1 MDWGLYVANHAW
13 QFILQIAMVGCSAF
27 FSASET
33 SLFNLSRSQLYRMRN
48 GGPAARAAASLMAKP
63 RMLLNTLLLANMLV
77 TTLYASIAAI
87 EVFDLEGHGA
97 PAWAGGAIS
106 LGLLL
111 VLILLGEVSPKFIA
125 MALGERVAV
134 LAAPPLAVL
143 QKGLSPVLWILQ
155 NAIVLPLTRLL
166 APSATAQRA
175 TDVTTQELR
184 ALLNLSAR
192 RGILDHDANTLLQ
205 EILELKDIHVGDIMV
220 PRVDMIAF
228 DVNRP
233 RAELLELFHKTKL
246 RRVPVY
252 DAHIDEI
259 LGLVHAK
266 RVVLSPEAPIRSL
279 VTKVPFVPLL
289 ANLERVLVQFR
300 VTRTQLAVV
309 VDEYGGTAGMVTL
322 EDVLEE
328 IVGDIPDPHQ
338 TSHAPAV
345 QRLSDREY
353 LIAGNLA
360 IHEWPDFLKIRLPS
374 RRIST
379 IGGFVMSLLGH
390 IPRVGE
396 QATYRNLRF
405 TVESM
410 HGRRVDRLRLE
421 LLEGKS

>member
-1 MDWGLYVANHAW
+1 MDWGLYVADHAW
-13 QFILQIAMVGCSAF
+13 QILLQIALVVCSAF

-33 SLFNLSRSQLYRMRN
+33 ALFNLSRSQLYRMRN
-48 GGPAARAAASLMAKP
+48 GGTAARAAAALMAKP
-63 RMLLNTLLLANMLV
+63 RKLLNTLLLANMLGN
-77 TTLYASIAAI
+77 TLYASIAAV
-87 EVFDLEGHGA
+87 EVFDLEGHGSA
-97 PAWAGGAIS
+97 AWAGGAIS

-111 VLILLGEVSPKFIA
+111 VLILLGEVSPKFVA
-125 MALGERVAV
+125 MALGERVA
-134 LAAPPLAVL
+134 LMAAPPLTLL
-143 QKGLSPVLWILQ
+143 QRGLSPLLWVLQ
-155 NAIVLPLTRLL
+155 NAIVLPLTRL
-166 APSATAQRA
+166 AVPPAAVSRA
-175 TDVTTQELR
+175 TDVTTGELR

-228 DVNRP
+228 DINRP
-233 RAELLELFHKTKL
+233 RADLLELFRKTKL

-252 DAHIDEI
+252 DAHMDDI

-266 RVVLSPEAPIRSL
+266 RVVLSPDAPIRTL
-279 VTKVPFVPLL
+279 VAKVPFVPLV

-338 TSHAPAV
+338 TAHAPAV

-353 LIAGNLA
+353 LVAGNLA
-360 IHEWPDFLKIRLPS
+360 IHEWPEFLKIRLPS

-379 IGGFVMSLLGH
+379 VGGFVMSLLGH
-390 IPRVGE
+390 IPRIGE
-396 QATYRNLRF
+396 QAVYRNLRF

-410 HGRRVDRLRLE
+410 HGRRIDRLRLQ
-421 LLEGKS
+421 LTEGKS

>member
-1 MDWGLYVANHAW
+1 MDWGFVTAHVW
-13 QFILQIAMVGCSAF
+13 QLIAQLALLIGSAF
-27 FSASET
+27 FSGSET
-33 SLFNLSRSQLYRMRN
+33 ALFSLSRSQIIRLRN
-48 GGPAARAAASLMAKP
+48 GGPAARAAAALMAKP
-63 RMLLNTLLLANMLV
+63 RKLLSTLLLGNMIV
-77 TTLYASIAAI
+77 NTTFASIAAVL
-87 EVFDLEGHGA
+87 VFDLEAAGA

-111 VLILLGEVSPKFIA
+111 ALILLGEVSPKFIA

-134 LAAPPLAVL
+134 LAGPPLVL
-143 QKGLSPVLWILQ
+143 IQRVLAPLLWFLQ
-155 NAIVLPLTRLL
+155 NAIVLPLTRI
-166 APSATAQRA
+166 ATPSAGASRV

-233 RAELLELFHKTKL
+233 RAELLELFRKTRL
-246 RRVPVY
+246 RRVPAY
-252 DAHIDEI
+252 DGNIDEM

-266 RVVLSPEAPIRSL
+266 RVVLSPDLPIRSL
-279 VTKVPFVPLL
+279 VTKASFVPLL

-300 VTRTQLAVV
+300 VTRTQLAIV

-338 TSHAPAV
+338 TNHIQAV
-345 QRLSDREY
+345 QRLSDHEY

-379 IGGFVMSLLGH
+379 IGGFVLSLLGH
-390 IPRVGE
+390 IPRLGE

-410 HGRRVDRLRLE
+410 HGRRIDRLRLE
-421 LLEGKS
+421 LLEGVR